1 MTCRQRLWTFMRE
14 WEMDPRIRRYVMQ
27 SGFYGVYRVGHIS
40 LDWPL
45 IMSLVERWRPETHTF
60 HLPIGEMTVTLQDV
74 AMILGLRIHGP
85 PITGTCDI
93 DWSLLCSELL
103 GVVPPPSQIR
113 GSSISA
119 RWLREQFSYPPAGV
133 DDVILQRYARAF
145 ILALLGG
152 ALFAD
157 KTGTHVQLCY
167 LPLLRDF
174 TEISHY
180 SWGSAVLAYL
190 YRELCRASLDSATEI
205 SGPITLLQVFRHNY
219 LL

>member
-1 MTCRQRLWTFMRE
+1 
-14 WEMDPRIRRYVMQ
+14 MDPCIRRYVMQ
-27 SGFYGVYRVGHIS
+27 SRFYGVYRVKHIS
-40 LDWPL
+40 LDWSL
-45 IMSLVERWRPETHTF
+45 ITSLVERWQPETHTF
-60 HLPIGEMTVTLQDV
+60 HLPIGDMTVTLQDV
-74 AMILGLRIHGP
+74 AMILGLRIHEP

-119 RWLREQFSYPPAGV
+119 RWLCEQFSYPPAGV
-133 DDVILQRYARAF
+133 DDVILQCYARAF

-152 ALFAD
+152 ALFAN

-167 LPLLRDF
+167 LPLLRNF

-205 SGPITLLQVFRHNY
+205 SGPITLFQVFRHNY
-219 LL
+219 LF